1 MSSTPGRGRTEQWPS
16 PITPLPWTA
25 SGSAER
31 PKVLEAAS
39 RSVEGDLNGLSVL
52 YEYTLALLEHLKQ
65 RPIRVDSD
73 PSPQAGTRT
82 RRQCGRAREQQ
93 NRPPRGARSHPVWLC
108 RRMARKSSGGLTG
121 CDAISTD
128 PRFRFGSCGET
139 S

>member
-52 YEYTLALLEHLKQ
+52 YEYTLALLEHLKEL
-65 RPIRVDSD
+65 PILQANGVGWYSH
-73 PSPQAGTRT
+73 PAPVWAGT
-82 RRQCGRAREQQ
+82 
-93 NRPPRGARSHPVWLC
+93 
-108 RRMARKSSGGLTG
+108 
-121 CDAISTD
+121 
-128 PRFRFGSCGET
+128 
-139 S
+139 